1 MATRKKSVVKPAVRA
16 PEEGRPPSSPDEGA
30 AQAQPARAAD
40 SSVHSKASFPV
51 VGIGASA
58 GGLAAIEAF
67 FAAMPPNAES
77 GMAFVVV
84 QHLDPDHKSILID
97 LVKQYTKMRVYKV
110 EDGMEVQPNCTY
122 VIPPNRDMAF
132 LRGKLHLLEPGAPRG
147 MRLPIDF
154 FFRSLAQDQH
164 ERAICIV
171 LSGTGTDGTLGLKA
185 IKGEGGMAMV
195 QAPETAAYDGMPRS
209 AIATGLV
216 DYVLPPDKM
225 PEQLIAY
232 VQHAFGHRPAPISPP
247 APRAED
253 ALQRVFIL
261 LRAQTGHDFSQYKQA
276 TIRRRIE
283 RRMAVT
289 QIDRLEDYVRY
300 LRESPPEMDAL
311 FRDLLIGVTNFF
323 RDPQAFESLQEHVI
337 RHLDLAIKP
346 PGGAVRV
353 WVPGCSTGEEAYS
366 LAILIRE
373 HLDEARQNWQVQIF
387 ATDIDAESIE
397 KARAGVYPES
407 IAADVSPE
415 RLARFFTQEDNS
427 YRISKSVRD
436 LVVFAKQDVLKD
448 PPFSKLDLI
457 SCRNLLIY
465 LAGEAQKK
473 VLPLFHYVLNQGGY
487 LFLGNSETIGEF
499 LDLFGAVDKKWKI
512 YQRKGV
518 VTPRTLVGPFA
529 SPRAAEVAVRP
540 PGLAVEPA
548 HPGSARDL
556 AERALLEAYV
566 PASVLVN
573 AEMDVLYIHGRTGKY
588 LEPAPGEASLN
599 LLRMAREGLRLELTT
614 AVRKALTQQTTV
626 RYDGLQVKANGDTA
640 VVNLVVQ
647 PVTKPEAA
655 RGLLLVVFEEVSHK
669 AYPAEEGAGSPG
681 DGGQPAPRP
690 AGASQGGLACG
701 SGPGDQQRLV
711 TLERELRAKEE
722 YLQAAVE
729 ELETANEELKSTN
742 EELQS
747 SNEELQSTNEE
758 LETSKEELQSVNE
771 ELVTV
776 NTELQKKIEELSRV
790 NNDMNNLLAGTG
802 IGTLFV
808 DHQLRIQ
815 RFTPAATRIINFIQT
830 DVGRPVS
837 DIVSRLVNYDG
848 LVQDVRAVLD
858 TLIPKEAQV
867 QTQEGQWYQMR
878 IQPYRTQENVIE
890 GAVLT
895 FVEITFQK
903 EIQAALRQSKEKL
916 SLLFESLPVG
926 VAALDAEGKVVFA
939 NPALEKILD
948 ITSAGLLKGDYARR
962 PYFRVD
968 GTPMPAREFA
978 GRWAA
983 QDQPAVQHVEIGVG
997 QEDGNII
1004 WADFSAIPVVFP
1016 DWKVV
1021 AVTCDLPGQTRVEKA
1036 PPQPD

>member
-1 MATRKKSVVKPAVRA
+1 MATRKKSVAKPTVPLPA
-16 PEEGRPPSSPDEGA
+16 EGQPASPDESA
-30 AQAQPARAAD
+30 APAQPATAAD
-40 SSVHSKASFPV
+40 DSNARSKASFPV

-67 FAAMPPNAES
+67 FAAMPPNTES

-84 QHLDPDHKSILID
+84 QHLDPNHKSILID
-97 LVKQYTKMRVYKV
+97 LVKQYTKMQVYKV
-110 EDGMEVQPNCTY
+110 EDGTVVQPNCAY

-132 LRGKLHLLEPGAPRG
+132 LRGKLHLLEPSAPRG

-232 VQHAFGHRPAPISPP
+232 AQHAFGHRPRPSAAPKPS
-247 APRAED
+247 D
-253 ALQRVFIL
+253 GDTLQKVFIL
-261 LRAQTGHDFSQYKQA
+261 LRARTGHDFSQYKQA

-283 RRMAVT
+283 RRMAVA

-300 LRESPPEMDAL
+300 LRESPQETETL

-323 RDPQAFESLQEHVI
+323 RDPQAFESLREHVI
-337 RHLDLAIKP
+337 RRLDFAAKP
-346 PGGAVRV
+346 PGGGVRI

-373 HLDEARQNWQVQIF
+373 YLDEARQNLQVQIF

-397 KARAGVYPES
+397 RARAGVYPES

-448 PPFSKLDLI
+448 PPFSRLDLI

-465 LAGEAQKK
+465 LDGEAQKK
-473 VLPLFHYVLNQGGY
+473 VLPLFHYVLNQDGY

-499 LDLFGAVDKKWKI
+499 MDLYSAVDKKWKI
-512 YQRKGV
+512 YQRKGA
-518 VTPRTLVGPFA
+518 VTPQTLIGPFA
-529 SPRAAEVAVRP
+529 SPLAAEAPAGRPVSTGELVRLS
-540 PGLAVEPA
+540 G
-548 HPGSARDL
+548 ARDL

-566 PASVLVN
+566 PAGVLIN

-588 LEPAPGEASLN
+588 LEPASGEASLN
-599 LLRMAREGLRLELTT
+599 LLRMAREGLRLELSA
-614 AVRKALTQQTTV
+614 AVHKALTQQTPV
-626 RYDGLQVKANGDTA
+626 RYDGLQVKANGETSS
-640 VVNLVVQ
+640 VNLVVR
-647 PVTKPEAA
+647 PVAKPEAA
-655 RGLLLVVFEEVSHK
+655 RGLLLVIFEDVPS
-669 AYPAEEGAGSPG
+669 AALPAEAAGAPG
-681 DGGQPAPRP
+681 DGGQA
-690 AGASQGGLACG
+690 
-701 SGPGDQQRLV
+701 QRV
-711 TLERELRAKEE
+711 TMLERELRAKQE
-722 YLQAAVE
+722 YLQAIIE
-729 ELETANEELKSTN
+729 ELETANEELKSIN

-776 NTELQKKIEELSRV
+776 NTELQKKIEELSRA

-808 DHQLRIQ
+808 DQHLRIQ

-837 DIVSRLVNYDG
+837 DIVSQLVGYDRLVPD
-848 LVQDVRAVLD
+848 VQEVLN

-867 QTQEGQWYQMR
+867 QTRDGQWFQMR
-878 IQPYRTQENVIE
+878 IQPYRTLENVIE

-895 FVEITFQK
+895 FVEITEQK
-903 EIQAALRQSKEKL
+903 AMQTALRESEEKL
-916 SLLFESLPVG
+916 RLLFELLPVG
-926 VAALDAEGKVVFA
+926 VSALDAEQKVVFA
-939 NPALEKILD
+939 NPALATILD
-948 ITSAGLLKGDYARR
+948 ATGAGLLRGDYARR
-962 PYFRVD
+962 THIRPD
-968 GTPMPAREFA
+968 GTPMPAAELAGVRAVREQ
-978 GRWAA
+978 R
-983 QDQPAVQHVEIGVG
+983 AVHHVETGVVK
-997 QEDGNII
+997 EDGSIV
-1004 WADFSAIPVVFP
+1004 WTDVSAVPINFP

-1021 AVTCDLPGQTRVEKA
+1021 VVTFDLPAHQ
-1036 PPQPD
+1036 

>member
-1 MATRKKSVVKPAVRA
+1 MTGKKKPAVKPAVPS
-16 PEEGRPPSSPDEGA
+16 PEEGQSATPNGTP
-30 AQAQPARAAD
+30 AQAKPAAAAD
-40 SSVHSKASFPV
+40 SSIRPEVGFPV

-67 FAAMPPNAES
+67 FAAVPPNTECR
-77 GMAFVVV
+77 MAFVVV

-110 EDGMEVQPNCTY
+110 EDGMEVQPNCAY
-122 VIPPNRDMAF
+122 IIPPNHDMAF
-132 LRGKLHLLEPGAPRG
+132 LRGKLHLLEPSAPRG

-216 DYVLPPDKM
+216 DYILPPDKM

-232 VQHAFGHRPAPISPP
+232 AQHAFGHRPKPSAAPTPSAGDI
-247 APRAED
+247 
-253 ALQRVFIL
+253 LQKVFIL
-261 LRAQTGHDFSQYKQA
+261 LRAQTGHDFSQYKQS
-276 TIRRRIE
+276 TIHRRIE
-283 RRMAVT
+283 RRMAVA

-300 LRESPPEMDAL
+300 LRESPQEVEML
-311 FRDLLIGVTNFF
+311 FRELLIGVTNFF

-337 RHLDLAIKP
+337 RRLRFAARP
-346 PGGAVRV
+346 PGESTRI

-373 HLDEARQNWQVQIF
+373 YLDEARQNFPAQIF
-387 ATDIDAESIE
+387 ATDIDVEAIE
-397 KARAGVYPES
+397 IARAGVYPES
-407 IAADVSPE
+407 IATDVSPE
-415 RLARFFTQEDNS
+415 RLARFFTQEDRS

-436 LVVFAKQDVLKD
+436 LVVFAKQDALKD

-465 LAGEAQKK
+465 LDGEAQKK
-473 VLPLFHYVLNQGGY
+473 LLPLFHYALNQDGY

-499 LDLFGAVDKKWKI
+499 IDLFGAVDKKWKI
-512 YQRKGV
+512 YQRKGT
-518 VTPRTLVGPFA
+518 VTPRTLIGPFT
-529 SPRAAEVAVRP
+529 PL
-540 PGLAVEPA
+540 LAVEVSAGHPA
-548 HPGSARDL
+548 PAGELARLGRTRDL
-556 AERALLEAYV
+556 AERVLLEAYV
-566 PASVLVN
+566 PSSVLIN
-573 AEMDVLYIHGRTGKY
+573 AESDVLYIHGHTGKY
-588 LEPAPGEASLN
+588 LEPASGEASLN
-599 LLRMAREGLRLELTT
+599 LLHMAREGLRLELAA
-614 AVRKALTQQTTV
+614 AVRQALAQQAPV
-626 RYDGLQVKANGDTA
+626 RYDGLQVKSNGGTS

-655 RGLLLVVFEEVSHK
+655 RGLLLVVFEDVP
-669 AYPAEEGAGSPG
+669 PAA
-681 DGGQPAPRP
+681 RP
-690 AGASQGGLACG
+690 ATEAAGAPITS
-701 SGPGDQQRLV
+701 DQEQRLV
-711 TLERELRAKEE
+711 MLEQELRAKEE
-722 YLQAAVE
+722 YLQAIIE

-771 ELVTV
+771 ELITV
-776 NTELQKKIEELSRV
+776 NTELQKKIEELSQA

-837 DIVSRLVNYDG
+837 DIASRLVGYDC
-848 LVQDVRAVLD
+848 LVADVRAVLD

-867 QTQEGQWYQMR
+867 QTQDGQWFQMR
-878 IQPYRTQENVIE
+878 IQPYRTLENVIE

-895 FVEITFQK
+895 FVEITEQK
-903 EIQAALRQSKEKL
+903 AMQTALRDSEEKL
-916 SLLFESLPVG
+916 RLLFELLPVG
-926 VAALDAEGKVVFA
+926 VSALDAEQKVVFA
-939 NPALEKILD
+939 NPALEKILGM
-948 ITSAGLLKGDYARR
+948 THAALLRGDHAQRR
-962 PYFRVD
+962 HVRPD
-968 GTPMPAREFA
+968 GTPMPAGELASVRA
-978 GRWAA
+978 GQEQR
-983 QDQPAVQHVEIGVG
+983 AVHHVEIGVVK
-997 QEDGNII
+997 EDGSIV
-1004 WADFSAIPVVFP
+1004 WTDVSAVPVDFPG
-1016 DWKVV
+1016 WKVIV
-1021 AVTCDLPGQTRVEKA
+1021 VTFDLPARR
-1036 PPQPD
+1036 